1 MRTDKAH
8 QRRSGLREGF
18 EARVRPERRFG
29 GGARLREQECGDDR
43 SVKIKSLEAAKN
55 MKIKWLV
62 LGLDWTG
69 YRIILGCME
78 ANFCN

>member
-62 LGLDWTG
+62 LGC
-69 YRIILGCME
+69 IE
-78 ANFCN
+78 ADFCK